1 MMDWSVSVTSD
12 LEFCVRTALE
22 FGELS
27 PAAQARIADLVAEG
41 NLSQRDRMLLSLL
54 EDAIGDGCIRQIPV
68 PVAI

>member
-1 MMDWSVSVTSD
+1 MTSD

-27 PAAQARIADLVAEG
+27 PAAQARIAALVVSG

-54 EDAIGDGCIRQIPV
+54 EDAIGDGCVQPLPV
-68 PVAI
+68 SVSL

>member
-1 MMDWSVSVTSD
+1 MLDWSVSTTND

-27 PAAQARIADLVAEG
+27 PAMQARIANLVAEG

-54 EDAIGDGCIRQIPV
+54 EDAIGDGCIRQLSTPISV
-68 PVAI
+68 